1 MAEILQEHDFL
12 TWDIQTFVRKV
23 KQFVGKCYI
32 TWLITQVVV
41 IGIAPLTVLFC
52 NHQLFSNCPPADL

>member
-12 TWDIQTFVRKV
+12 TWDIQTFVSKV

-32 TWLITQVVV
+32 TWLITQVV
-41 IGIAPLTVLFC
+41 IGVAPLTVLFC
-52 NHQLFSNCPPADL
+52 NHQLFSNCPLTDL